1 MSLVSTS
8 PVAAAVT
15 PAVDPVLYDSGW
27 KSIVGN
33 GSHTTIETF
42 TYTVDAT
49 VHIYAKYYHDTAPEY
64 FRIWDNYE
72 RSNGDM
78 STSGLQPQFRE
89 LESKGV
95 GGMTSGTL
103 LKHIT
108 YELVGDTVLT
118 PAAAGDKSMETRNAR
133 GYVLEANK
141 EMSFR
146 HTSSL
151 STSKGIQYRAVVIR
165 NSDGADMVNWANN
178 A

>member
-1 MSLVSTS
+1 MSLVST
-8 PVAAAVT
+8 VTVAEAAAAAV
-15 PAVDPVLYDSGW
+15 VDPVLYDSGW

-33 GSHTTIETF
+33 GSDTTIETF

-49 VHIYAKYYHDTAPEY
+49 VHIYARYYNNTEPDN
-64 FRIWDNYE
+64 FRIWDIYNS
-72 RSNGDM
+72 SNADV
-78 STSGLQPQFRE
+78 SGLQPQFRE
-89 LESKGV
+89 LESKGT

-118 PAAAGDKSMETRNAR
+118 PAAAGDKSMETRNVR
-133 GYVLEANK
+133 GYVLEADK

-146 HTSSL
+146 HTNDM
-151 STSKGIQYRAVVIR
+151 STSYGIQYRAVVIR

>member
-1 MSLVSTS
+1 MSLVSTV
-8 PVAAAVT
+8 PVVAAVT
-15 PAVDPVLYDSGW
+15 PVVDPVLYDSGW

-33 GSHTTIETF
+33 SAHTTIETF
-42 TYTVDAT
+42 MYTVDAT
-49 VHIYAKYYHDTAPEY
+49 VHIYARYYHDTAPEY
-64 FRIWDNYE
+64 FKIWDNYE

-95 GGMTSGTL
+95 GGITGGSL

-108 YELVGDTVLT
+108 YELVGETAL
-118 PAAAGDKSMETRNAR
+118 ASNSDKPMETRNVR
-133 GYVLEANK
+133 GYVLEADK

-146 HTSSL
+146 HTSDM
-151 STSKGIQYRAVVIR
+151 STSYGIQYRAVVIR

>member
-1 MSLVSTS
+1 MSLVST
-8 PVAAAVT
+8 VTVAEAAAAAV
-15 PAVDPVLYDSGW
+15 VDPVLYDSGW

-33 GSHTTIETF
+33 GSDTTIETF

-49 VHIYAKYYHDTAPEY
+49 VHIYARYYNNTEPDN
-64 FRIWDNYE
+64 FRIWDIYNS
-72 RSNGDM
+72 SNADV
-78 STSGLQPQFRE
+78 SGLQPQFRE
-89 LESKGV
+89 LESKGT

-108 YELVGDTVLT
+108 YELVGETAL
-118 PAAAGDKSMETRNAR
+118 ASNSDKAMETRNVR
-133 GYVLEANK
+133 GYVLEADK

-146 HTSSL
+146 HTNDM
-151 STSKGIQYRAVVIR
+151 STSYGIQYRAVVIR

>member
-1 MSLVSTS
+1 MSLVSTV
-8 PVAAAVT
+8 PDAVAAAAAV
-15 PAVDPVLYDSGW
+15 VDPVLYDSGW

-33 GSHTTIETF
+33 GSDTTIETF

-49 VHIYAKYYHDTAPEY
+49 VHIYARYYHDTEPDN

-72 RSNGDM
+72 RSDGAM

-89 LESKGV
+89 LESKGI
-95 GGMTSGTL
+95 GGKTSGTL

-108 YELVGDTVLT
+108 YELIGDTVLT
-118 PAAAGDKSMETRNAR
+118 PAAAGDKAMETRNVR

-146 HTSSL
+146 HTSSM
-151 STSKGIQYRAVVIR
+151 STSRVSNIAQ
-165 NSDGADMVNWANN
+165 
-178 A
+178 